1 MEIQERPIGSIRP
14 YENNPRVNDAGI
26 DAVADSI
33 REYGF
38 RQPLVVDEQDV
49 IIVGH
54 TRYKAATK
62 LGMATV
68 PVHVARGLTAAQAR
82 AYRIADNQTATLSA
96 WDDERLPLELIALQD
111 VGFDLSLTGF
121 SADELQALLAPAPA
135 GGLTDPDEVPE
146 PPAEPITQPGD
157 LWLLGRHRLLCGD
170 ATKAEDVARLLDEP
184 VDMLLTDPPY
194 NVAYTGKT
202 ADQLTIGNDA
212 MDEGEYRRF
221 LSAALGHA
229 IARVRPGGAF
239 YIWHADLHGLT
250 VRSACADAGLLV
262 RQCLVWAKNAMVLGR
277 QDYQWKHEPCLYGWA
292 EGAAHTWLGDR
303 SQTTILQFDKPARS
317 TDHPTMKPVD
327 LFAYLLRNSC
337 PKGGRVF
344 DPFGGSGTTLIAAE
358 QEGRSA
364 SLLELDPRYCDVIV
378 ARYEAFSGKKAVRAD
393 DPRTNLATGMS

>member
-1 MEIQERPIGSIRP
+1 MEVQERPIGSIQP

-26 DAVADSI
+26 DAVAASI

-38 RQPLVVDEQDV
+38 RQPIVVDERDV

-54 TRYKAATK
+54 TRYKAARK
-62 LGMATV
+62 LGLATV
-68 PVHVARGLTAAQAR
+68 PVHVARGLTESQAR
-82 AYRIADNQTATLSA
+82 AYRIADNQTANLSA
-96 WDDERLPLELIALQD
+96 WDDERLPLELSALQD

-121 SADELQALLAPAPA
+121 SGEELQELLAPAA
-135 GGLTDPDEVPE
+135 TGGLCDPDDVPE
-146 PPAEPITQPGD
+146 APREPITRPGD

-170 ATKAEDVARLLDEP
+170 ATKAEDVARVLDGP
-184 VDMLLTDPPY
+184 ADILLTDPPY

-202 ADQLTIGNDA
+202 ANALTLGNDA

-221 LSAALGHA
+221 LGSALGHA
-229 IARVRPGGAF
+229 IAHVRPGGAF

-250 VRSACADAGLLV
+250 VRSACADAGLQV
-262 RQCLVWAKNAMVLGR
+262 RQCLVWAKNTMVLGR

-292 EGAAHTWLGDR
+292 DGAAHSWYGDR
-303 SQTTILQFDKPARS
+303 TQTTVLEFDKPARNGE
-317 TDHPTMKPVD
+317 HPTMKPVE

-358 QEGRSA
+358 QEGCSA
-364 SLLELDPRYCDVIV
+364 CILELDPRYVDVIT
-378 ARYEAFSGKKAVRAD
+378 ARYEAFSGTKARRAD
-393 DPRTNLATGMS
+393 DPRTNIAAEP